1 MVRSERLSSFF
12 GSSASQRRSNSPATK
27 RLRQS
32 AGNNHST
39 NQVPTLASLD
49 STSRAAAGLAVLLGV
64 AEQAVS
70 YTASPR
76 RSAHNE
82 DNMPTSPTSQQYP
95 NEASPV
101 LGATEHSRPPLTDI
115 DGSEDIVLDKK
126 PITQSRKV
134 VWTMLTVL
142 FIAALVFFLGFVQL
156 LSDNLAPWVG
166 LMPKDPHKAALVIMQ
181 QAPVIDGHIDLPI
194 VIREHFANNVTA
206 VDLERPTYGHVDI
219 PRLRTGR
226 IGGFFWSVYVK
237 CADPSE
243 EGKDFLDATWV
254 VRDTLEQIDVA
265 RQLIGKY
272 PDVMRF
278 EFIESVIT
286 RNLADVLVYRR
297 FSWRQHLR
305 KLKLPLLEE
314 K

>member
-70 YTASPR
+70 YTASPH

-82 DNMPTSPTSQQYP
+82 DNIPTSPTSQQHP

-101 LGATEHSRPPLTDI
+101 LGATEDSRPPLTDI

-126 PITQSRKV
+126 PITQSKKV

-142 FIAALVFFLGFVQL
+142 FIAALVYFLGFVQL

-181 QAPVIDGHIDLPI
+181 QAPVIVRTLSTIDILTLNSF
-194 VIREHFANNVTA
+194 RM
-206 VDLERPTYGHVDI
+206 
-219 PRLRTGR
+219 
-226 IGGFFWSVYVK
+226 
-237 CADPSE
+237 
-243 EGKDFLDATWV
+243 AT
-254 VRDTLEQIDVA
+254 
-265 RQLIGKY
+265 
-272 PDVMRF
+272 
-278 EFIESVIT
+278 
-286 RNLADVLVYRR
+286 LV
-297 FSWRQHLR
+297 SR
-305 KLKLPLLEE
+305 KQG
-314 K
+314 